1 MSHQGE
7 DGWYPEC
14 AKCGGSNLGSDV
26 VCIDCYNEL
35 INKFQKQ
42 LDELKKVLNEK

>member
-14 AKCGGSNLGSDV
+14 KVCDCGNLGNV
-26 VCIDCYNEL
+26 VCEGCYKKLLKEFN
-35 INKFQKQ
+35 N
-42 LDELKKVLNEK
+42 LKKKLKRVVK

>member
-14 AKCGGSNLGSDV
+14 SECDMGNLGKV
-26 VCIDCYNEL
+26 VCIDCYN
-35 INKFQKQ
+35 K
-42 LDELKKVLNEK
+42 LKEKIKNE

>member
-14 AKCGGSNLGSDV
+14 KKCGAGNLGDV
-26 VCIDCYNEL
+26 VCVSCYNEL
-35 INKFQKQ
+35 IEKFQTQ
-42 LDELKKVLNEK
+42 LDEMKELLNE

>member
-14 AKCGGSNLGSDV
+14 EVYGCGNCGKM
-26 VCIDCYNEL
+26 VCLDCYN
-35 INKFQKQ
+35 K
-42 LDELKKVLNEK
+42 LKTKVMVKGK